1 MNVQAGNAG
10 FGSRAIGGL
19 KRRAAWCLLASALVG
34 LFASAAQAQNLDEM
48 SLDRWKKLRETER
61 YQLKIADDFYIKQ
74 NWKVAAAE
82 YEKFQSLYEK
92 SEGAPYAQLR
102 WANCQVRL
110 KKVNTAI
117 SDGYQTTIDYW
128 PDSPEAI
135 ASSFYIGRS
144 YKDTGELKK
153 AKKSYQEVL
162 KKHPDHLVAAY
173 TAADLIEIAQQENDV
188 PTQVAMWKKLTFDT
202 KRTPWTNPT
211 CEKASRELAAYY
223 FSQVNVDEAVKAIE
237 TTYKK
242 PEQVPPQVVA
252 LASASIAAMVA
263 DSKSQAKGEKL
274 ADNCVAWLKAH
285 TPDDKSTPEKK
296 AVAEESWFCVAD
308 IESAAKRDAKVLET
322 YATALKVFGE
332 DDAILGRQANWYKTR
347 GKWDDARK
355 TYNRYKNQVDGQSE
369 IAQSWYQENQFEK
382 AANAYRQVLALDPQ
396 NPIKWKPS
404 IAYCYRRA
412 GKTDDAVAAYDELVV
427 DDKASPDRWQVEAA
441 HTYREHGK
449 YKEAIARYRLCN
461 PSGNCYH
468 WMAIC
473 HRALKEYNEA
483 VGLYNQSI
491 GAFPDSAPSST
502 YQKGLT
508 YEEQGKKELAIKT
521 LQQVCKQFPKDSHA
535 SVAHARLQDVF
546 KITVTLGGDKTEN

>member
-1 MNVQAGNAG
+1 MKTEAGTAATTAQPG
-10 FGSRAIGGL
+10 RFRTSRIGIAL
-19 KRRAAWCLLASALVG
+19 AALAAFAALT
-34 LFASAAQAQNLDEM
+34 SAAEAQNLDEM
-48 SLDRWKKLRETER
+48 TLDRWKKLRETER

-74 NWKVAAAE
+74 QWKIAAAE

-92 SEGAPYAQLR
+92 SEGASYAQLR

-135 ASSFYIGRS
+135 ASAFYIGRS

-153 AKKSYQEVL
+153 AKKAYQEVL
-162 KKHPDHLVAAY
+162 KKHPDHLVAVY
-173 TAADLIEIAQQENDV
+173 SAADMIEIAQQENDA

-202 KRTPWTNPT
+202 KRTPWSRSA
-211 CEKASRELAAYY
+211 CEKASRELAAHM
-223 FSQVNVDEAVKAIE
+223 FAQVNVDEAVKALE
-237 TTYKK
+237 TTYTK
-242 PEQVPPQVVA
+242 PEQVPPQIVA
-252 LASASIAAMVA
+252 LASGPIAQMVA

-274 ADNCVAWLKAH
+274 ADSCIAWLKSH

-296 AVAEESWFCVAD
+296 AIAEQSWFCVAD

-355 TYNRYKNQVDGQSE
+355 TYNRYKNQVDGQAE

-412 GKTDDAVAAYDELVV
+412 GKTDDSVAAYDELVV

-473 HRALKEYNEA
+473 HRALKEYGEA
-483 VGLYNQSI
+483 IGLYNQSI
-491 GAFPDSAPSST
+491 GAFPDSAPSSM

-546 KITVTLGGDKTEN
+546 KVTVTLGGDKTDQ